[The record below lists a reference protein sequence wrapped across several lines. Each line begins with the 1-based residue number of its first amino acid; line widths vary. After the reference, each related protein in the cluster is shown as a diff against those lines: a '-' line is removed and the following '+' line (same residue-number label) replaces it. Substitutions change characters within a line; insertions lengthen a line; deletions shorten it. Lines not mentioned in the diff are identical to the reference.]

1 MLFTKKYLHIYGKA
15 LPILKIFSKK
25 DKRNFIYIVIIQGTA
40 AVMDLIGIFLVGV
53 VGSLITSYLINV
65 EMNSLVLS
73 FIDLLGLKNYSI
85 KLLIIYCSLLIVLFF
100 LLKTIFSIYTNRK
113 ILLYYAKKQREFSIL
128 LFSKVIDASYV
139 WLKNQNN
146 ERIYS
151 AITTGAD
158 AIFMR
163 LVGNSILIISDIL
176 LLFLILVSLIAF
188 NPIASLLTFIYFFLI
203 AMFLQKKIGR
213 RATTYGSILTESS
226 MESHRNLNIMLSSF
240 KEIFV
245 MNKKNYF
252 INKFENSEYLKSTVT
267 AKSIWVQQLPKYIFE
282 IGLTIGIFLLS
293 FFLLISSVNNI
304 STLTLFIVASGRL
317 VPALFRIQSGLFNLA
332 SGYPNALIAI
342 EFLDDLQLRSDL
354 VLGATDDILKN
365 PPSIEIQSV
374 SFKFPDSKNYL
385 LEDISIDIAS
395 GEVVA
400 FVGKSGSGKTT
411 LVDLLLNIY
420 IPNKGR
426 IVLKD
431 GLRQVTPGVMKNIS
445 YVPQNPLIVRGTVLQ
460 NIVFGTKSKDIS
472 QESLDYAIKSANLDE
487 LIMRLPEGINTELSN
502 VGGILSGGEKQRIA
516 IARALY
522 LKPKLLVID
531 EGTSSLDYTS
541 ENFITQT
548 LMALEGKVT
557 IIIIAHRITTI
568 KKVGNIYFMGSG
580 KIIGVG
586 NYNSLQKSVPEFEN
600 WVQQLN
606 SDTST

>member
-53 VGSLITSYLINV
+53 VGSLITSYLIDV
-65 EMNSLVLS
+65 EMIPLVLS

-146 ERIYS
+146 ERIYA

-245 MNKKNYF
+245 MNKRNYF

-541 ENFITQT
+541 EDFITQT